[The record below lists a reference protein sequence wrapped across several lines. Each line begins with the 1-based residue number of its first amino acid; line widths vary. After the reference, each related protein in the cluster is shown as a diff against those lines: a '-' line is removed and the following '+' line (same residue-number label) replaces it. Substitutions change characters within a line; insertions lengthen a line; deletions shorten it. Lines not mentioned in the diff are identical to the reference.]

1 MKNQNYRL
9 FLQTA
14 ANAVKKASQS
24 ERIPA
29 FFALTSSAACKKSG
43 DSYIIQA
50 SGEGGSIFMW
60 DVNCEK

>member
-14 ANAVKKASQS
+14 ANAIKKASQS

-43 DSYIIQA
+43 DSYIYTSLRRRRKHIHVGCQL
-50 SGEGGSIFMW
+50 
-60 DVNCEK
+60 